1 MAATNPYLEKFLT
14 AYSYLLNRQHEL
26 LQQEIDGLQEMASQN
41 PEESNT
47 WLRIAQHL
55 KSSRAVHQGQ
65 FDEAKAIISD
75 AKDKYGPNALL
86 LIDQAS
92 IYYRLGEWV
101 NWRKTYDELQEI
113 LDSNGN
119 LSLFTRMK
127 SYLNLGKF
135 LEEEAKVC
143 FAKQYYQNACDM
155 AENNDRQIFFEASLQ
170 KLRLCAT
177 LGDKTEVGQLYTDF
191 LQLTK
196 SEMTSHFQVEVEHSL
211 MLAELCLV
219 GPSHAWTRV
228 KRSLDDNTM
237 IVEDKALILYDFL
250 EECLVRNYE
259 VSEHMLNACLKI
271 EPTNEF
277 EQLIQSVCL
286 VNHKK
291 MSLEEISELSSTTSW
306 ACYLRILTLAM
317 EIYPHMQKELKN
329 KIHLL
334 LSALPSTSRHLWV
347 KRLDKYLRTS
357 KKTVYYN
364 SQTRMLTFESKNID
378 LSRKRGMLTF
388 VEIMSQSQSETVEK
402 MIEKIWDS
410 EFSPDHF
417 HRLRMTAHRMNE
429 MLFDLT
435 SIKKPIQV
443 SSDFVRVSGELELIR
458 VDGSEASV

>member
-1 MAATNPYLEKFLT
+1 MMATKNPFLEQFLK
-14 AYSYLLNRQHEL
+14 AYSLLLNREL
-26 LQQEIDGLQEMASQN
+26 DQLDKEISVLENLTGEDDKATR
-41 PEESNT
+41 T
-47 WLRIAQHL
+47 WRRIAQHL
-55 KSSRAVHQGQ
+55 KAQKAVHQGQ
-65 FDEAKAIISD
+65 FDEAKWLISD
-75 AKDKYGPNALL
+75 ANEKYGPNALL

-101 NWRKTYDELQEI
+101 NWRGTYDELQDA
-113 LDSNGN
+113 LDSNN
-119 LSLFTRMK
+119 QLSLFTRMK

-170 KLRLCAT
+170 KLRLCST
-177 LGDKTEVGQLYTDF
+177 LGDRTEVGKLYTDF

-196 SEMTSHFQVEVEHSL
+196 SEMTDHFKIEIEHSL
-211 MLAELCLV
+211 MLAELCLI

-228 KRSLDDNTM
+228 DRALSDKQM
-237 IVEDKALILYDFL
+237 IKEDKALILYDFL

-259 VSEHMLNACLKI
+259 ISEHVLNACLKVQ
-271 EPTNEF
+271 PTNEF
-277 EQLIQSVCL
+277 ETLIQSVAL

-291 MSLEEISELSSTTSW
+291 MSLEQISELSSTTSW

-357 KKTVYYN
+357 QEN
-364 SQTRMLTFESKNID
+364 SLLQ
-378 LSRKRGMLTF
+378 
-388 VEIMSQSQSETVEK
+388 
-402 MIEKIWDS
+402 
-410 EFSPDHF
+410 FS
-417 HRLRMTAHRMNE
+417 NSN
-429 MLFDLT
+429 FD
-435 SIKKPIQV
+435 
-443 SSDFVRVSGELELIR
+443 IR
-458 VDGSEASV
+458 VQEHRSQPKTWNADFH